1 MTTNHLFFDTC
12 SLLNAQEKAF
22 ELDDKFYISSIT
34 LKELEGIKTS
44 GTKDEETKYHARK
57 ILNLLDENEDK
68 FEVVLYKESY
78 FLAIADYDFEKI
90 PDTKIIASA
99 YHLKQDGVDVT
110 FVTHDKACREI
121 AAALGLSVKRPSLER
136 DNYQGFKEVTLDDT
150 QLAEFY
156 EKIKQSNL
164 NLFNLLDNEYL
175 LIKDSSDKIID
186 KYKWSNE
193 EYIPVPYYKFES
205 RMFGKTVAKN
215 GDPYQQIAMDALSTS
230 KITLLKGHAG
240 TGKSYL
246 SFAYMLSQ
254 LERGKIDRI
263 IVFTNT
269 VAAKGAA
276 KLGFYPGDKN
286 DKLLDSQIGNFL
298 VSKLGDRIA
307 VERMIDDGVLVLLPM
322 SDIRGYDTSGI
333 PSAVYITEAQNLDID
348 LMKLALQRIGEDSVC
363 ILDGDED
370 TQVDMSMYAGEN
382 NGMRRVSKV
391 FRGEDI
397 YAEVELQNIYRSR
410 IAELAEKM

>member
-121 AAALGLSVKRPSLER
+121 AAALGLFVKRPSLER
-136 DNYQGFKEVTLDDT
+136 DNYQGFKEVILDDT

-240 TGKSYL
+240 TGKSCL